1 MWHSG
6 IDGVDLGE
14 PPLTLTLRR
23 FAMATSSSR
32 RSSDLV
38 DLIIDQW
45 KRELPDL
52 DVSSIGVLGRLH
64 RCDIRYQG
72 LVSDVLAEFNLTT
85 ASFDVL
91 ASLRRSTDYRRTAG
105 QLAEI
110 GLISSGGLTQRI
122 DRLERSGLVQRTR
135 DPRDRRVVY
144 IELTAAGHH
153 LIDAV
158 LQRHFAEQNS
168 FLGGLTRSEQKQLS
182 ELLSRLEVSL
192 EVAERMREE
201 PAADAG

>member
-1 MWHSG
+1 
-6 IDGVDLGE
+6 
-14 PPLTLTLRR
+14 
-23 FAMATSSSR
+23 MAQKQAK

-38 DLIIDQW
+38 DLIMEQW
-45 KRELPDL
+45 HREIPGL

-72 LVSDVLAEFNLTT
+72 LVSDVLEQFNLTT

-91 ASLRRSTDYRRTAG
+91 ASLRRSPEHRRTAG

-135 DPRDRRVVY
+135 DPHDRRVVY
-144 IELTAAGHH
+144 IELTAAGLQ
-153 LIDAV
+153 LIDTV
-158 LQRHFAEQNS
+158 LQKHFAEQNG
-168 FLGGLTRSEQKQLS
+168 FLAGLTRSEQKQLS
-182 ELLSRLEVSL
+182 ALLSRLEVSL

-201 PAADAG
+201 PAEDAG

>member
-1 MWHSG
+1 
-6 IDGVDLGE
+6 
-14 PPLTLTLRR
+14 
-23 FAMATSSSR
+23 MAQKQPK

-45 KRELPDL
+45 SREVPGL

-72 LVSDVLAEFNLTT
+72 LVADVLEEFNLTT
-85 ASFDVL
+85 AAFDVL
-91 ASLRRSTDYRRTAG
+91 ASLRRSPEHKRTAG
-105 QLAEI
+105 QLAQV

-122 DRLERSGLVQRTR
+122 DRLERSGLVSRTR
-135 DPRDRRVVY
+135 DPNDRRVVY
-144 IELTAAGHH
+144 IELTAAGHN
-153 LIDAV
+153 LIDTV
-158 LQRHFAEQNS
+158 LERHFAEQNS
-168 FLGGLTRSEQKQLS
+168 FLSGLTRTEQRQLA

-201 PAADAG
+201 PDQDAG

>member
-1 MWHSG
+1 
-6 IDGVDLGE
+6 
-14 PPLTLTLRR
+14 
-23 FAMATSSSR
+23 MAQKQAK

-45 KRELPDL
+45 RQEIPDL
-52 DVSSIGVLGRLH
+52 DVSSISVLGRLH
-64 RCDIRYQG
+64 RCDIRYQA
-72 LVSDVLAEFNLTT
+72 LVSDVLEQFNLTT

-91 ASLRRSTDYRRTAG
+91 ASLRRSPDYRRTAG

-135 DPRDRRVVY
+135 DPHDRRVVY
-144 IELTAAGHH
+144 IELTETGHH
-153 LIDAV
+153 LIDTV
-158 LQRHFAEQNS
+158 LQRHFAEQNG

-182 ELLSRLEVSL
+182 TLLSRLEVSL
-192 EVAERMREE
+192 ELAERMRDE
-201 PAADAG
+201 AATDAV